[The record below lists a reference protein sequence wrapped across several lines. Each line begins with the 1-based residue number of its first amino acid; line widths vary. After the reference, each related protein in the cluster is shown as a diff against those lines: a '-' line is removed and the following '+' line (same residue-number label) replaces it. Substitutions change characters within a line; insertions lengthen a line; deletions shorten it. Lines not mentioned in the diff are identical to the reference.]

1 MQEETIVE
9 GCRDGNKAA
18 MEELYR
24 SYAPVL
30 FVVALRYLG
39 ERDLAEDILH
49 DSFVKIFSSFGKFT
63 WKGNGS
69 LKAWMCRITANNA
82 IQYLRRQKQIYT
94 ELTDNRDYAAEEPPD
109 TEGVNAV
116 PNRVLLEFIG
126 RLPAGYRTVFNLYV
140 FENLSHKEIAEQ
152 LGINE
157 KSSSSQLARAKSSL
171 AKMVKEYLQKQDI

>member
-9 GCRDGNKAA
+9 GCKKGDRSA

-24 SYAPVL
+24 SYASIL

-39 ERDLAEDILH
+39 ERELAEDILH
-49 DSFVKIFSSFGKFT
+49 DSFVKIFSSFDKFRWQGK
-63 WKGNGS
+63 GS
-69 LKAWMCRITANNA
+69 LKAWMCRVTANNA
-82 IQYLRRQKQIYT
+82 IQYLREQKFIHT
-94 ELTDNRDYAAEEPPD
+94 ELTEARGYVAEEPPD
-109 TEGVNAV
+109 TDGLASV

-126 RLPAGYRTVFNLYV
+126 RLPVGYRTVFNLYV

-157 KSSSSQLARAKSSL
+157 RSSSSQLARAKSSL
-171 AKMVKEYLQKQDI
+171 AKMVKDYLQKNK